1 MTHESMTVHRAMVE
15 LKTIDKRIAKEID
28 NASFCTSAKVNT
40 KKLFGQPAEEFYRQ
54 AQSGFDSITG
64 LINRAAAIKA
74 AISVSNAKTKIKVNE
89 QEMTVAEAI
98 SLKQNLIPL
107 RQKLLNAL
115 NIQYSEA
122 IHEVEDKNATLEK
135 RTDVYIASIYGSNAA
150 AKAADAEEVNKARE
164 AYANAQTFELIDG
177 LKTNKKSTAD
187 IIKAMQDDIVKFQ
200 NDLDAALS
208 VSNAT
213 TVIEIDY

>member
-164 AYANAQTFELIDG
+164 AYANAQTFELVDG
-177 LKTNKKSTAD
+177 LKSNKKSTAD

>member
-164 AYANAQTFELIDG
+164 AYANAQTFELVDG
-177 LKTNKKSTAD
+177 LKTNKKGAAD

>member
-1 MTHESMTVHRAMVE
+1 
-15 LKTIDKRIAKEID
+15 
-28 NASFCTSAKVNT
+28 
-40 KKLFGQPAEEFYRQ
+40 
-54 AQSGFDSITG
+54 
-64 LINRAAAIKA
+64 
-74 AISVSNAKTKIKVNE
+74 
-89 QEMTVAEAI
+89 MTVAEAI

-135 RTDVYIASIYGSNAA
+135 RTDAYIASIYGSNAA

-164 AYANAQTFELIDG
+164 AYANAQTFELVDG
-177 LKTNKKSTAD
+177 LKTNKNGTAD

>member
-1 MTHESMTVHRAMVE
+1 MYETMTVHRAMVE
-15 LKTIDKRIAKEID
+15 LKTIDKRIAKKIE
-28 NASFCTSAKVNT
+28 NAAFCTSAKVNM

-54 AQSGFDSITG
+54 AQSDFDSITG

-74 AISVSNAKTKIKVNE
+74 AIPVSNAKTKIKVNE

-135 RTDVYIASIYGSNAA
+135 RTDAYIASIYGSNAA
-150 AKAADAEEVNKARE
+150 AKAADARGG
-164 AYANAQTFELIDG
+164 Q
-177 LKTNKKSTAD
+177 
-187 IIKAMQDDIVKFQ
+187 
-200 NDLDAALS
+200 
-208 VSNAT
+208 
-213 TVIEIDY
+213 

>member
-40 KKLFGQPAEEFYRQ
+40 KKLFGQPAEEFYRH
-54 AQSGFDSITG
+54 AQSDFDSITG

-74 AISVSNAKTKIKVNE
+74 AISVSNAKTKIKVN
-89 QEMTVAEAI
+89 EMTVAEAI

-135 RTDVYIASIYGSNAA
+135 RTDAYIASIYGSNAA

-164 AYANAQTFELIDG
+164 AYANAQTFELVDG
-177 LKTNKKSTAD
+177 LKTNKKSTVD

>member
-1 MTHESMTVHRAMVE
+1 MTHETMTVHRAMVE
-15 LKTIDKRIAKEID
+15 LKTIDKRIAKEIES
-28 NASFCTSAKVNT
+28 AAFCTSAKVNT

-54 AQSGFDSITG
+54 AQSDFDSITG
-64 LINRAAAIKA
+64 LINRAAIKA
-74 AISVSNAKTKIKVNE
+74 AIPVSNAKTKIKVNE

-135 RTDVYIASIYGSNAA
+135 RTDAYIASIYGSNAA

-164 AYANAQTFELIDG
+164 AYANAQTFELVDG
-177 LKTNKKSTAD
+177 LKSNKKSIAD